1 MRFFPCLELRET
13 LGNKGFRKLSIL
25 FDKKSFKLLANFV
38 GNLVGVGHVAGMS
51 DSFDTIQTACASPN
65 SVREFIK
72 CGRET
77 YKLHSIHESGV
88 PIYRRVYDGE
98 CNRGGGSQWRAKSV
112 SYKSLASARANLD
125 FFELNIA

>member
-1 MRFFPCLELRET
+1 
-13 LGNKGFRKLSIL
+13 
-25 FDKKSFKLLANFV
+25 LANNA

-51 DSFDTIQTACASPN
+51 DPFDTTSKAGAGQN
-65 SVREFIK
+65 SAREFIK

-88 PIYRRVYDGE
+88 PIYKRIYNGE
-98 CNRGGGSQWRAKSV
+98 CNRGCGSQWRAKSV

-125 FFELNIA
+125 FFELRIA

>member
-1 MRFFPCLELRET
+1 MPCF
-13 LGNKGFRKLSIL
+13 KGFSLWSI
-25 FDKKSFKLLANFV
+25 KKSRLGGNFFFDLLAIC
-38 GNLVGVGHVAGMS
+38 GDRSRMS
-51 DSFDTIQTACASPN
+51 DSFDIASTACAGQN

-88 PIYRRVYDGE
+88 PIYKRVYNGE

-125 FFELNIA
+125 FFELHIA